1 MLKLSILVVLLLAT
15 TVAQAVPYT
24 YLMFWSD
31 AYRKGR
37 KIICAPLHDDTC
49 YRLPD
54 DIANLGLSSA
64 SFGNGNMFAN
74 KMAVTLYSG
83 DGCNGYMN
91 RWGFTQNNLGPEYNI
106 EYFQTLND
114 NVRSFKVAARDLPT
128 THGGARQDPENT
140 ERAPCKNFYS

>member
-15 TVAQAVPYT
+15 TVAHAVPFT
-24 YLMFWSD
+24 YMMFWSD

-37 KIICAPLHDDTC
+37 RMYCGPLQDDTC
-49 YRLPD
+49 YRIPD
-54 DIANLGLSSA
+54 QLVNLGLSSA
-64 SFGNGNMFAN
+64 QFSNGNMFAN

-91 RWGFTQNNLGPEYNI
+91 RWGFTLNNLGGPYQI

-128 THGGARQDPENT
+128 THGVARSDPENT
-140 ERAPCKNFYS
+140 VTACRFD